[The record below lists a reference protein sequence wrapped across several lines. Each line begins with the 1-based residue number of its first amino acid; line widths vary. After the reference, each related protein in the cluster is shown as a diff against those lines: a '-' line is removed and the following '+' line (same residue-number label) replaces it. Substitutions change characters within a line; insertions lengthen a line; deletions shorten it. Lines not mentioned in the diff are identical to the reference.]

1 MLQSGQQDCAFGAFG
16 AIDITSSLEDGIAAP
31 RLRIVGDCV
40 VVELTGE
47 IDILT
52 FHRISPILNSVAAG
66 PYRVVVVDLTGTTFF
81 DCSGLRLLELAAE
94 RAREHDGRVTVVCR
108 HRLTLRL
115 ISLGGL
121 TELLA
126 PAWTVGEAVRRDR
139 QSYPDDG

>member
-1 MLQSGQQDCAFGAFG
+1 MLQSGQQDCAFGVFG
-16 AIDITSSLEDGIAAP
+16 AIDITSAPEGDVPAP

-40 VVELTGE
+40 VIELVGE

-52 FHRISPILNSVAAG
+52 FHRISPLLNSVAAG

-81 DCSGLRLLELAAE
+81 DCSGLRLLEHAAN
-94 RAREHDGRVTVVCR
+94 RAAEHDGRLTVVCR

-121 TELLA
+121 TGLLA

-139 QSYPDDG
+139 QLPG